1 MNEPR
6 RLHLHGRLGFP
17 IASPAAPVAVPKGR
31 RSASYS
37 SNRHLVIVVP
47 LLSYIC
53 GRNARRP
60 NLWLVVKLDHYQTS
74 SAGSIYRTS
83 DGGRPGPNGVDWRV
97 PACCWHYGIS
107 PYGKAQVGY
116 HLGPGS

>member
-1 MNEPR
+1 MNESR

-17 IASPAAPVAVPKGR
+17 IASPAAPVAVPKGS

-83 DGGRPGPNGVDWRV
+83 DGGRPGPNGVDWRGL
-97 PACCWHYGIS
+97 ACSDAVGLAHM
-107 PYGKAQVGY
+107 GKLSLATTGD
-116 HLGPGS
+116 LGA